1 MSRIRSHGTR
11 PEVRLRALL
20 ERWLPDYEVK
30 EHPSEIFGKPDF
42 YVPELRLA
50 IFVDGCFFHGC
61 PQHYRPPEQNK
72 EYWLPKI
79 RANKKRDRL
88 VNRTL
93 RAEGIWLVRI
103 WEHELKGKR
112 IKGRERIRRRVRYA
126 QQKMTTE
133 APVLRLVAEE
143 PAAYG
148 SE

>member
-1 MSRIRSHGTR
+1 MSRIRSHGTS
-11 PEVRLRALL
+11 PEVRLAALL
-20 ERWLPDYEVK
+20 ERWLAGYEVRQ
-30 EHPSEIFGKPDF
+30 HPAEIFGRPDF

-50 IFVDGCFFHGC
+50 IFVDGCFFHAC

-93 RAEGIWLVRI
+93 RGEGIWVLRI

-112 IKGRERIRRRVRYA
+112 IKGRDRIRRRLRYA
-126 QQKMTTE
+126 QKMM
-133 APVLRLVAEE
+133 APEPLPMVAEE
-143 PAAYG
+143 RAEYG
-148 SE
+148 E